1 MNGPWEY
8 SVHEGRSHDGCLES
22 LREILGEFSD
32 VVFLESGDKID
43 DEARAYPD
51 AMRIGPSEQN
61 AILTASGLA
70 LGGKRVFISA
80 PYSPL
85 FVARA
90 YEQIRASLAI
100 PNLKVVIL
108 SAHDW
113 ASVDSDGASR
123 QMWEDLA
130 LMRVM
135 PNMTVLV
142 PSDKNS
148 AYVLTRLLAA
158 HDGPAYMRLSCAHSP
173 DIYKRNDADFAIGG
187 ARLLTEG
194 DVVTI
199 LACGIMVSEALKAS
213 SILAQ
218 QGIRA
223 EIIDC
228 YSIKP
233 FPEQLLIGSVRRTG
247 CCVVAEK
254 HTSIAG
260 LYGAVSECLG
270 RSYAVPVKLV
280 AVEDDFGQ
288 SGTPE
293 ELQEYYGLT
302 HREIVNNVIQVLAMR
317 RR

>member
-1 MNGPWEY
+1 MNGSSEY
-8 SVHEGRSHDGCLES
+8 GVTEGLSRDGCLES
-22 LREILGEFSD
+22 LREMLGEFSD
-32 VVFLESGDKID
+32 IVVLESGNKTD
-43 DEARAYPD
+43 DSSGIYLD
-51 AMRIGPSEQN
+51 GMRIGPAEQN
-61 AILTASGLA
+61 AVLTASGLA

-113 ASVDSDGASR
+113 ASVDSGGASR

-135 PNMTVLV
+135 PNMTVLA

-148 AYVLTRLLAA
+148 AYSLTRLLAV
-158 HDGPAYMRLSCAHSP
+158 HDGPAYLRLSCAHSP
-173 DIYKRNDADFAIGG
+173 DIYERDDTDFAIGG

-194 DVVTI
+194 DGVTI
-199 LACGIMVSEALKAS
+199 LACGIMVSEALRAS

-260 LYGAVSECLG
+260 LYGAVAECLC
-270 RSYAVPVKLV
+270 RNYAVPAGLV
-280 AVEDDFGQ
+280 AIEDDFGQ

-302 HREIVNNVIQVLAMR
+302 YREIVNSVIQVLAMR

>member
-1 MNGPWEY
+1 
-8 SVHEGRSHDGCLES
+8 
-22 LREILGEFSD
+22 LREILSEFSD
-32 VVFLESGDKID
+32 IVVMESGNKMYDSAGI
-43 DEARAYPD
+43 YPD
-51 AMRIGPSEQN
+51 GMEIGPSGQN
-61 AILTASGLA
+61 AVLTASGLA

-80 PYSPL
+80 SYSPL

-113 ASVDSDGASR
+113 VPMDGDGASR

-142 PSDKNS
+142 PSDKSS
-148 AYVLTRLLAA
+148 AYMLTRLLAV

-173 DIYKRNDADFAIGG
+173 DIYKRDDADFAIGG
-187 ARLLTEG
+187 ARLLAEG
-194 DVVTI
+194 DGVTI
-199 LACGIMVSEALKAS
+199 LACGIMVSEALKALP
-213 SILAQ
+213 ILAQ
-218 QGIRA
+218 QGIKA

-260 LYGAVSECLG
+260 LYGAVSECLC
-270 RSYAVPVKLV
+270 RHYAVPVRPV
-280 AVEDDFGQ
+280 SIEDGFGQ

-302 HREIVNNVIQVLAMR
+302 YREIVNNVIHVLAMR